1 MFLFVWSFT
10 FIDIHYFGVGFVLWL
25 KVSIVASALCAEL
38 LGADPVVFVLDN
50 WHGLLLGFTPAY
62 DHFVAGFNFATPF

>member
-1 MFLFVWSFT
+1 MFLFFWSFT
-10 FIDIHYFGVGFVLWL
+10 LIDIHYFGVGFVLWL

-50 WHGLLLGFTPAY
+50 WHGLLLGFTPA
-62 DHFVAGFNFATPF
+62 